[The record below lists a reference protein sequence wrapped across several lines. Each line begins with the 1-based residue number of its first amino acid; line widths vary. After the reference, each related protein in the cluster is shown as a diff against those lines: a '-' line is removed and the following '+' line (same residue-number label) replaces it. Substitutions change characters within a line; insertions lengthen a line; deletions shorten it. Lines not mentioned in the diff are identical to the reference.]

1 SRRENCPREGA
12 DAASPVD
19 AHRGGRYREGWRYAV
34 RGTASARATMSLP
47 ALPRVR
53 APILFGVLALLF
65 AILVGRTFYLQWV
78 DNDFLQERGAARFS
92 REIELPAH
100 RGQIVDRFGEALAIS
115 TPVKSLW
122 TFPGQFEATPA
133 QLASLARLVE
143 TTPQRLSAR
152 VSAAEDFAFVV
163 RQIAPETAAR
173 AMALN
178 IKGLNEQTEYRRY

>member
-1 SRRENCPREGA
+1 M
-12 DAASPVD
+12 
-19 AHRGGRYREGWRYAV
+19 

-47 ALPRVR
+47 ALPRAR

-122 TFPGQFEATPA
+122 TFPGQFELHFGLDLTSHATGSGIGAAFAIGTGYVPEPDTG
-133 QLASLARLVE
+133 SLVLLGLVVLIYRSG
-143 TTPQRLSAR
+143 TTDR
-152 VSAAEDFAFVV
+152 
-163 RQIAPETAAR
+163 T
-173 AMALN
+173 
-178 IKGLNEQTEYRRY
+178 